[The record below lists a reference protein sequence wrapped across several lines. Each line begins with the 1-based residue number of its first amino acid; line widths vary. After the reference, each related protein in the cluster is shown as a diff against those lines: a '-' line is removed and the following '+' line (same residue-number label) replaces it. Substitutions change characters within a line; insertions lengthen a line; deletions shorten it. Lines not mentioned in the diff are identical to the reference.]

1 MNDSRGL
8 DLQGTCY
15 KCDQMGPLKSRVIW
29 PHGNPVIFGQC
40 YWGPHVTPLITGYF
54 GAHFA
59 GLRGWWFLFCLSWAC
74 WIRGCIPTRWAP
86 TNCKWSYNPIVGP
99 IGIPINQPVQW
110 IVTSVLITGQVGVV
124 KMATFGTFW
133 VTRIGVVDMAM
144 LR

>member
-15 KCDQMGPLKSRVIW
+15 KCDEMGPLKSRVIS
-29 PHGNPVIFGQC
+29 PQGNPVIFSLVFGATSNLFF
-40 YWGPHVTPLITGYF
+40 W

-86 TNCKWSYNPIVGP
+86 TSCKWSYNPIIRP
-99 IGIPINQPVQW
+99 IGIPINQPAQW